1 MKNFGDAIACN
12 PGGISIMA
20 EHPDREA
27 LLRETHQLNREL
39 GYAGFRSQYFND
51 PDAIEEWPDPATRE
65 RELRAFW
72 DGRAEQAYPSYREQ
86 FADVSTDDLADM
98 RDHLRATLADGSL
111 DPADYYNRASEAG
124 RRVRSR
130 EDAAALESEPA
141 LPESRADAAIRIT
154 REIEEAVTSNYLGE
168 GLLSV
173 LAPGQELGRMFIEL
187 SEAVQWKELN
197 ERVNWSGITAEE
209 KDAVMARVLGDVR
222 EKIPEEIY
230 PGTWFDGVLLSVDGD
245 ARVYDMEE
253 VRRQIG
259 TPDRSLNLDERVC
272 SPGRLTPPAV
282 ASGLQS
288 GQAPPSLTAA
298 ILSNPQSFLP
308 DSSPSHDHD
317 PSPERGR

>member
-1 MKNFGDAIACN
+1 
-12 PGGISIMA
+12 MA

-39 GYAGFRSQYFND
+39 GYAGFRAQYFND

-72 DGRAEQAYPSYREQ
+72 DGKAEQAYPSYREQ
-86 FADVSTDDLADM
+86 FADVSTDDLATL
-98 RDHLRATLADGSL
+98 RDHLRATLSESSL
-111 DPADYYNRASEAG
+111 DPADYYNRATEVG
-124 RRVRSR
+124 RRARSQQR
-130 EDAAALESEPA
+130 AASLEGESA
-141 LPESRADAAIRIT
+141 LPESRAAAATRIT
-154 REIEEAVTSNYLGE
+154 REIEEAVTSNYPGE

-173 LAPGQELGRMFIEL
+173 LAPGHELGRMFIEL
-187 SEAVQWKELN
+187 PEAVQWKELN

-209 KDAVMARVLGDVR
+209 KDAVMARVLSDVR

-230 PGTWFDGVLLSVDGD
+230 PGTWFDGILISVDGD

-253 VRRQIG
+253 VKRQIG

-272 SPGRLTPPAV
+272 SPGRLTHPAV
-282 ASGLQS
+282 PPGLES

-308 DSSPSHDHD
+308 DSGPGGDHGHDHG
-317 PSPERGR
+317 PGRGR